1 MLAWVIGTWEMVAI
15 VAVALL
21 LFGSRLPNIARS
33 VGKSIVEF
41 KKGVK
46 DAKDGLDVASTE
58 TPAQKIED
66 KQPVTVQKGE
76 EKAKEPVA

>member
-1 MLAWVIGTWEMVAI
+1 MLAFVNLGTWEIVAI

-21 LFGSRLPNIARS
+21 LFGSRLPQIARS

-46 DAKDGLDVASTE
+46 DVQDGVDEAAKEPPRKL
-58 TPAQKIED
+58 ED
-66 KQPVTVQKGE
+66 KQPVTVQKVE